1 MKKILITVFVFTAL
15 IQIAAPLY
23 NVFRWN
29 NVLENGRLFKFRTAP
44 VDPADPFRGRYV
56 QLRFDA
62 ENVKI
67 PDASKEFIK
76 KRPYNEDLYA
86 ILDEDKDGF
95 AFVSGLV
102 KNEPVSGSYVKVS
115 HCYPLWLDGKS
126 SDSEYH
132 VSFPFDRYYMN
143 ERKAPDAENAYRSM
157 NRNRREA
164 VKNSYATVRVKGKIV
179 ILDELYLDGIPVKDY
194 LKKK

>member
-1 MKKILITVFVFTAL
+1 MKKILITLFALTAL
-15 IQIAAPLY
+15 VQIAAPLY

-29 NVLENGRLFKFRTAP
+29 NVLENGRQFKFRTAP

-62 ENVKI
+62 ENVQLPEPLKGGSLYRV
-67 PDASKEFIK
+67 P
-76 KRPYNEDLYA
+76 LYA
-86 ILDEDKDGF
+86 LIDEDKDGF
-95 AFVSGLV
+95 AYVKNLV
-102 KNEPVSGSYVKVS
+102 KEEPATDSYVKVS
-115 HCYPLWLDGKS
+115 GCYPVWRDGKS
-126 SDSEYH
+126 SETDYH

-157 NRNRREA
+157 NRNGADA
-164 VKNSYATVRVKGKIV
+164 VKNSYATVRVKGKIA
-179 ILDELYLDGIPVKDY
+179 ILDELYLDGVPVKDY